1 MDTKNT
7 TDADRSTGWWILGSN
22 LRTCSL
28 SIFME
33 PIASSLM
40 CANSNLTSWSNEF
53 ASGLMAANSNKVN
66 FSPFLSLPPRVPFH
80 PWSITHLQLWRMNW
94 LVATQ
99 QNRSQKHLARS
110 WALHDNDV
118 DSLVL
123 CGFWGVQEVPL
134 LATTV
139 CVCRPSLSDHIS
151 KLMAW
156 PSLNTC
162 YRVFERRGLEKINK
176 TCKTRWAISI
186 SWLV

>member
-1 MDTKNT
+1 MQIDLRVDEYLDRIFAHAHFPFSWNPLHQVSCVQIQILPLGLTNLHQVSWRPIPT
-7 TDADRSTGWWILGSN
+7 RSTSVLSSRCRPVYHFTHDQSHIFNCDAWIDGM
-22 LRTCSL
+22 
-28 SIFME
+28 F
-33 PIASSLM
+33 
-40 CANSNLTSWSNEF
+40 
-53 ASGLMAANSNKVN
+53 G
-66 FSPFLSLPPRVPFH
+66 
-80 PWSITHLQLWRMNW
+80 

-156 PSLNTC
+156 PSRNTC